1 MTPSKEALMRKT
13 SQQKMHVQHR
23 QWQSDCETWRS
34 DIDEWNKELR
44 VALGDLREVEDM
56 LRDSLDA
63 LAAHADS
70 VWESEQH
77 SHAHELALREE
88 AMSGAAKKTNKGW
101 WAKVHRDH
109 AARHERLADAHARI
123 KKYQHKVVAE
133 VMRLLRV
140 ARKGM

>member
-1 MTPSKEALMRKT
+1 MSKT
-13 SQQKMHVQHR
+13 IQQKMHQQHR
-23 QWQSDCETWRS
+23 QWQSDSETWRT

-63 LAAHADS
+63 LAVHADG
-70 VWESEQH
+70 VWESEQRRG
-77 SHAHELALREE
+77 AHELALREE
-88 AMSGAAKKTNKGW
+88 AMSGAEKKTDKA
-101 WAKVHRDH
+101 WAKAHREH

-123 KKYQHKVVAE
+123 KQYQHKVVAG
-133 VMRLLRV
+133 VMRLLRA

>member
-1 MTPSKEALMRKT
+1 MSKT
-13 SQQKMHVQHR
+13 IQQKMHEQHR
-23 QWQSDCETWRS
+23 RWQSDSDSWRS

-70 VWESEQH
+70 VWESEQRR
-77 SHAHELALREE
+77 HAHELALQEE
-88 AMSGAAKKTNKGW
+88 VKSGVEKKTDKGW
-101 WAKVHRDH
+101 AKIHREH
-109 AARHERLADAHARI
+109 AVRHERMSDAHTRI

-133 VMRLLRV
+133 VMRLLRA

>member
-1 MTPSKEALMRKT
+1 MSKT
-13 SQQKMHVQHR
+13 IQQKMHVQHR
-23 QWQSDCETWRS
+23 QWQSDSDTWRS

-70 VWESEQH
+70 VWEGEQRRC
-77 SHAHELALREE
+77 AHELALREE
-88 AMSGAAKKTNKGW
+88 AKSGAEKKTDKGW
-101 WAKVHRDH
+101 AKIHREH
-109 AARHERLADAHARI
+109 AARHGRMADAHARI

-133 VMRLLRV
+133 VMRLLRA

>member
-1 MTPSKEALMRKT
+1 MSKT
-13 SQQKMHVQHR
+13 IQQKMHAQHR
-23 QWQSDCETWRS
+23 QWQSDSETWRS
-34 DIDEWNKELR
+34 DIDEWKKELR

-70 VWESEQH
+70 VWESEQRRC
-77 SHAHELALREE
+77 SHELELREE
-88 AMSGAAKKTNKGW
+88 FISGTAKKTDKAWG
-101 WAKVHRDH
+101 KTHREH

-123 KKYQHKVVAE
+123 KKYQHQVVAE
-133 VMRLLRV
+133 VMRLLRA

>member
-1 MTPSKEALMRKT
+1 MSKT
-13 SQQKMHVQHR
+13 IQQKMHKQHR
-23 QWQSDCETWRS
+23 QWQSDSETWRA

-63 LAAHADS
+63 LAVHADS
-70 VWESEQH
+70 VWESEQRRG
-77 SHAHELALREE
+77 AHELALREE
-88 AMSGAAKKTNKGW
+88 AMSGAEKKTDKA
-101 WAKVHRDH
+101 WAKAHREH
-109 AARHERLADAHARI
+109 TARHERLADAHARI

-133 VMRLLRV
+133 VTRLLRA

>member
-1 MTPSKEALMRKT
+1 MSKT
-13 SQQKMHVQHR
+13 IQQKMHVQHR
-23 QWQSDCETWRS
+23 QWQSDSDTWRS
-34 DIDEWNKELR
+34 DIVEWNKELR

-70 VWESEQH
+70 VWESEQRRC
-77 SHAHELALREE
+77 AHELTLREE
-88 AMSGAAKKTNKGW
+88 VKAGAEKKTDKA
-101 WAKVHRDH
+101 WARIHQEH
-109 AARHERLADAHARI
+109 AVRHVRLSDAHARI

-133 VMRLLRV
+133 VMRLLRA

>member
-1 MTPSKEALMRKT
+1 MSKT
-13 SQQKMHVQHR
+13 IQQKMHAQHR
-23 QWQSDCETWRS
+23 QWQSDSETWRS

-63 LAAHADS
+63 LAVHADS
-70 VWESEQH
+70 VWESEQRRG
-77 SHAHELALREE
+77 AHELALREE
-88 AMSGAAKKTNKGW
+88 IQTGVKRKTDKA
-101 WAKVHRDH
+101 WAKVHRQH
-109 AARHERLADAHARI
+109 AARHERLVDAHARI
-123 KKYQHKVVAE
+123 RKYQHKVVAE

>member
-1 MTPSKEALMRKT
+1 MSKT
-13 SQQKMHVQHR
+13 IQQKMHVQHR

-34 DIDEWNKELR
+34 DIDEWKKELR

-70 VWESEQH
+70 VWESEQRRGV
-77 SHAHELALREE
+77 HELELREE
-88 AMSGAAKKTNKGW
+88 VMSGVKQKTDKA
-101 WAKVHRDH
+101 WAKAHRQH
-109 AARHERLADAHARI
+109 AARHERLSDAHARI
-123 KKYQHKVVAE
+123 KKYQHQVVAE
-133 VMRLLRV
+133 VTRLLRD